1 MHRALFVF
9 CLSVLAIGLAL
20 VSTQADAKAP
30 STSTLGPDQKQWDEI
45 ADRAI
50 KYLKEVQDENG
61 GWSTKQSPGV
71 TGLVVTGVLQT
82 GRVTDKDPAV
92 QKALKYIEGL
102 INVEQGHIAGKGS
115 VPVQLQ
121 NYVTAVNVLALTT
134 ANRDSYKPV
143 VKDAVD
149 FLKKLQWDEK
159 SGKTKQDDFFG
170 GAGYDS
176 KSRPDLSNTQ
186 FFVDALVAAGVKKD
200 DPALKNALI
209 FIGRCQ
215 NFKGE
220 DGNDQAWAGKYNDG
234 SFIYSAAAGGQS
246 KADDKDPVG
255 YGSMTYAGIKSMIY
269 CGVSKD
275 DERVKKAYQWIRQ
288 HYTVDS
294 NPGMPDARSQWGL
307 FYYYHTMAK
316 CLSVLGIDEVED
328 MDGKK
333 HDWRADITGAL
344 AKRQHKDGSF
354 LNEKAEKWMEGD
366 ANIDTAYA
374 LMALSYCKPKK

>member
-1 MHRALFVF
+1 MRRALV
-9 CLSVLAIGLAL
+9 LSVLSITAVGLSLIPSRA
-20 VSTQADAKAP
+20 ADKP
-30 STSTLGPDQKQWDEI
+30 SKSFGPDQKQWDEV
-45 ADRAI
+45 ADKAV
-50 KYLKEVQDENG
+50 KYLKDQQEENG

-71 TGLVVTGVLQT
+71 TGLVVTGLLET
-82 GRVTDKDPAV
+82 GKMTDKDPMI
-92 QKALKYIEGL
+92 QRALKYIEGL
-102 INVEQGHIAGKGS
+102 VNPEKGHIAGKGS
-115 VPVQLQ
+115 VAVQLQ

-143 VKDAVD
+143 VKDAVG
-149 FLKKLQWDEK
+149 FLKQLQWDEK
-159 SGKTKQDDFFG
+159 NGKNKKDDFFG

-186 FFVDALVAAGVKKD
+186 FFVDAMVAAGVSKD
-200 DPALKNALI
+200 DPALKNALV
-209 FIGRCQ
+209 FISRCQ
-215 NFKGE
+215 NLKGE
-220 DGNDQAWAGKYNDG
+220 NNDQSWAGKFNDG

-275 DERVKKAYQWIRQ
+275 DERVKKAYQWVRQ
-288 HYTVDS
+288 HYTVDE
-294 NPGMPDARSQWGL
+294 NAGMPEQRSQWGL
-307 FYYYHTMAK
+307 YYYYHTMAK

-333 HDWRADITGAL
+333 HDWRADITNAL
-344 AKRQHKDGSF
+344 AKRQRKDGSF
-354 LNEKAEKWMEGD
+354 LNEKAERWMEGD